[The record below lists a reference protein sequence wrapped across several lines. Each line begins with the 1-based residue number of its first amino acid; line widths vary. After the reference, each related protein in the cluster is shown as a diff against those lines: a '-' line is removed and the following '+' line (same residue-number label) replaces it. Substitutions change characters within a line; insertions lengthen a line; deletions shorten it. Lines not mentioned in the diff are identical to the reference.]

1 MADRRDPTSHKPRQW
16 TARQLRDM
24 HSMVHFIGHIER
36 DASALGLRDIAKI
49 IAVAASMLEDEIA
62 ETKTTQHTTLTLVK
76 S

>member
-1 MADRRDPTSHKPRQW
+1 VADGHDPASQKPRQW

-36 DASALGLRDIAKI
+36 DAAALGLRDIAKI
-49 IAVAASMLEDEIA
+49 IAVAASMLGDEIA
-62 ETKTTQHTTLTLVK
+62 EVKTTQHTTLTLVK